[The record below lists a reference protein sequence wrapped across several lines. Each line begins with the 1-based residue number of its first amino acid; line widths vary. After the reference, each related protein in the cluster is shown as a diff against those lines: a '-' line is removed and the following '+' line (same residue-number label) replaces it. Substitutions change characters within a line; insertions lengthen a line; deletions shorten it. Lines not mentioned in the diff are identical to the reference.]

1 MIKILHNKL
10 LYFLGLFL
18 IIVSSTSCVKV
29 IDNADEILSKNLLQE
44 KQWFLEYKQLGT
56 TSKIYVG
63 QSSYFINFLKDNT
76 SNDSDG
82 IKGTYSTSY
91 GTDNKL
97 RINFTVST
105 RSNIISS
112 FQYVVDAIGANEMI
126 FSFVQ
131 NGATNYYYFSTRKQ
145 YN

>member
-29 IDNADEILSKNLLQE
+29 VDNADEILSKNLLQE
-44 KQWFLEYKQLGT
+44 KQWFLEYKQIGA

-112 FQYVVDAIGANEMI
+112 FQYVVEAIGANEMI

-131 NGATNYYYFSTRKQ
+131 NGTTNYYYFSTRKQ

>member
-29 IDNADEILSKNLLQE
+29 VDNADEILSKNLLQE

-112 FQYVVDAIGANEMI
+112 FQYVVEAIGANEMI

>member
-44 KQWFLEYKQLGT
+44 KQWFLEYKQIGA

-105 RSNIISS
+105 KSNIISS
-112 FQYVVDAIGANEMI
+112 FQYVVEAIGANEMI

>member
-18 IIVSSTSCVKV
+18 IIVSLTSCVKV
-29 IDNADEILSKNLLQE
+29 VDNADEILSKNLLQE

-112 FQYVVDAIGANEMI
+112 FQYVVEAIGANEMI

>member
-29 IDNADEILSKNLLQE
+29 VDNADEILSKNLLQE
-44 KQWFLEYKQLGT
+44 KQWFLEYKQIGA

-105 RSNIISS
+105 RSNIITS
-112 FQYVVDAIGANEMI
+112 FQYVVETIGANEMI

>member
-10 LYFLGLFL
+10 LYFLGQFL

-44 KQWFLEYKQLGT
+44 KQWFLEYKQIGA

-112 FQYVVDAIGANEMI
+112 FQYVVEAIGANEMI

>member
-29 IDNADEILSKNLLQE
+29 VDNADEILSKNLLQE
-44 KQWFLEYKQLGT
+44 KQWFLEYKQIGA

-82 IKGTYSTSY
+82 INGTYSTSY

-97 RINFTVST
+97 RINFTVTT

-112 FQYVVDAIGANEMI
+112 FQYVVEAIGANEMI

>member
-1 MIKILHNKL
+1 MIKIIHNKL

-112 FQYVVDAIGANEMI
+112 FQYVVEAIGTNEMI

>member
-18 IIVSSTSCVKV
+18 IIVSSISCVKV
-29 IDNADEILSKNLLQE
+29 VDNADDILSKNLLQE
-44 KQWFLEYKQLGT
+44 KQWFLEYKQIGA

>member
-1 MIKILHNKL
+1 MIKIIHNKL

-112 FQYVVDAIGANEMI
+112 FQYVVEAIGANEMI